1 MDAGSAVAG
10 CGPAFVDLFIEALAD
25 GGVACGL
32 PRAQALEFAAQMTA
46 GAAKLVLSS
55 GQHPGALKDAVCSPG
70 GTTIQGVRALEA
82 AHEGGIVHSAAPA
95 VQNLHIRAG
104 GQTVELFV
112 GKGREGAGFYTDD
125 VLLHR
130 VFLFP
135 VMKGCCKKKFFPCL
149 WSRGAG
155 EAPGGHR
162 GGRPPGWGMG
172 EHRFG
177 LEMLLDATLPTG
189 VNSVRGAFPVPT
201 SERAPSA
208 QPPHQSKVLG
218 KKGVRGRE
226 TFLQK
231 GFPPPILFSGP
242 PTP

>member
-1 MDAGSAVAG
+1 MEIV
-10 CGPAFVDLFIEALAD
+10 
-25 GGVACGL
+25 
-32 PRAQALEFAAQMTA
+32 
-46 GAAKLVLSS
+46 
-55 GQHPGALKDAVCSPG
+55 PGNHD
-70 GTTIQGVRALEA
+70 VRTLEA
-82 AHEGGIVHSAAPA
+82 GHESGIVHCTAPA
-95 VQNLHIRAG
+95 VQNLRIRAG
-104 GQTVELFV
+104 RQPVKLFV

-218 KKGVRGRE
+218 RVGGSGGGI
-226 TFLQK
+226 TLLQK
-231 GFPPPILFSGP
+231 GFPSPGLSITQACSTAAGRDPRRCSGKPCGDPPGRDRGRPRRRWSRG
-242 PTP
+242 